1 MVHVQP
7 TTDGDSCR
15 EKSTQIGIKTNICP
29 RWQKKQ
35 QPNDRMRRCDP
46 RQQMDRQTDGHGA
59 HWLQAAF
66 HTINSAMLHTF
77 WPQLVDCVNS
87 QKIKSWDGGGDDV
100 GGADELPSQGNKMLK
115 QISAYCVFVWPQP
128 ERNDA
133 HLNVAVKFLLKKDR
147 PQVRQQLQS
156 ALIII

>member
-7 TTDGDSCR
+7 GPTTTDGDSCR

-29 RWQKKQ
+29 RWQEMQ

-46 RQQMDRQTDGHGA
+46 RPADEQTDGHGA

-66 HTINSAMLHTF
+66 HTINSAMWHTF

-87 QKIKSWDGGGDDV
+87 QKINSWEGGG
-100 GGADELPSQGNKMLK
+100 GTDELPSQGNKMLK

-133 HLNVAVKFLLKKDR
+133 HFNVAVKFLLKKDR